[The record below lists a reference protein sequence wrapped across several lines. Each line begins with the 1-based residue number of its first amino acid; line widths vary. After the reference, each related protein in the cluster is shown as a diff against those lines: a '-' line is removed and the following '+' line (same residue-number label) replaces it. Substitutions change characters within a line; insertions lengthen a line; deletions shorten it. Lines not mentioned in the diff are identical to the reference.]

1 MILANGTIY
10 PHEQQSAVFAALPEK
25 LCQTRET
32 QTISCEQVIAAL
44 DRMSK
49 RIQNGEFS
57 SILGD
62 DHLEAQVQ
70 YAASMLSR
78 DALELKV
85 RTELGADWE
94 RPRRTGELTA
104 RTVPLGVLLHI
115 AAGNMDALPAW
126 SVIEGLLT
134 GNINILKL
142 PQADAGLTIRFFQQL
157 IDDAPELRD
166 FIYIFDTPSTDIAG
180 MQTMASFADGIS
192 VWGGDAA
199 VTALRNLAPVGCK
212 LIEWGH
218 RLGFCYIAGDPME
231 RTLFALASHIMETK
245 GLLCSS
251 CQVIY
256 LDTED
261 FGDILRFCKRFL
273 PILESAAGKY
283 PQNDIGTAAQLT
295 LRRYVQKLESV
306 IGGEMPDINR
316 FSGNGCS
323 LTACEDPAL
332 ELSELYG
339 NVLVKPLPR
348 RELMQTLRKTGGY
361 LQTAGLI
368 CPAGDRACLTDLLFR
383 CGVNRVLDPGDMSR
397 TFAGE
402 AHDGEYPL
410 RRYVRTVNYQGGYD
424 ENT

>member
-1 MILANGTIY
+1 
-10 PHEQQSAVFAALPEK
+10 
-25 LCQTRET
+25 
-32 QTISCEQVIAAL
+32 
-44 DRMSK
+44 MSQ
-49 RIQNGEFS
+49 RIRNGEFS
-57 SILGD
+57 GVLGD
-62 DHLEAQVQ
+62 DYLEAQVQ

-78 DALELKV
+78 YALELKV
-85 RTELGADWE
+85 RTELGIDWE
-94 RPRRTGELTA
+94 QPYRTGELIT
-104 RTVPLGVLLHI
+104 RTVPLGILLHI

-142 PQADAGLTIRFFQQL
+142 PQADAGLTIHFFQQL
-157 IDDAPELRD
+157 IDEAPELRD

-231 RTLFALASHIMETK
+231 RSLMALASHIMETK

-256 LDTED
+256 LDTEE
-261 FGDILRFCKRFL
+261 FGDVLQFCKRFL

-295 LRRYVQKLESV
+295 LRRYVQELEAV
-306 IGGEMPDINR
+306 IGDEMPDANH

-323 LTACEDPAL
+323 LTACTDSAL

-348 RELMQTLRKTGGY
+348 QNLTQTLRQSGGY

-368 CPAGDRACLTDLLFR
+368 SPTADKTYLTDLLVR

-397 TFAGE
+397 TFSGE

-424 ENT
+424 EST